1 MNIVG
6 KSTFHLASKERTDH
20 AAQKVFAKTPPSTLQ
35 TSKETWLLIG
45 FFGILKFCIHL
56 TGISKYGLHA
66 DELYYISLSEQ
77 FAWGFL
83 DISPFV
89 TWMAKIGSALFGTS
103 ITAWRIIPCIFAA
116 ATVTLTGLMAHYLG
130 AKKLG
135 ITIACSAIICSPAFL
150 ATSYLLQP
158 VVFDEFFWA
167 LLAFSVLRFLQT
179 QKTGFLHLAAFTLGF
194 GMLNKYTI
202 VMYLVAIVLAW
213 IIIYNRRLKLDWKKL
228 ISPGLL
234 LIVIIAPNVLWQW
247 FYGFPIFG
255 YLKLVGNKAFS
266 LDIADYL
273 FQLFFFHGAGVAVW
287 TAGFL
292 FLIMK
297 KNENRFNLVWP
308 VTLVI
313 LIILLALLKGKLYY
327 GLGMFPILFAAGGC
341 CWEMIFKS
349 HVVPKYIFVCTIYLF
364 GLACLPLVIPV
375 FPIYICREYIKK
387 MVAYTSF
394 SRPMVWEDGSNGT
407 IPQFFA
413 DMTGWKTLSV
423 KISTIQHKN
432 QHGKPMVVLTDN
444 YAIAGALKYYATFS
458 TPQVISPN
466 NSFMLESPGNLPTG
480 TILYLSKDAKV
491 AVDKL
496 AQHVLLSEELQMENS
511 HLRGVNI
518 YVLSGANETF
528 RKKYIND
535 RRKFFNPI
543 ESFNLARAKNK
554 LNWIRLF

>member
-1 MNIVG
+1 MDIVSR
-6 KSTFHLASKERTDH
+6 STFHPASKERTYQPV
-20 AAQKVFAKTPPSTLQ
+20 QKVFTNTSSPTLKTG
-35 TSKETWLLIG
+35 KETWLLLV

-66 DELYYISLSEQ
+66 DELYYISLSER

-89 TWMAKIGSALFGTS
+89 TWMAKIASALFGTS

-116 ATVTLTGLMAHYLG
+116 TTVTLTGLMAHYLG

-167 LLAFSVLRFLQT
+167 LLAFSALRFQQT
-179 QKTGFLHLAAFTLGF
+179 QKPGFIYLAAFTLGF

-202 VMYLVAIVLAW
+202 VMYLAAIVLAW
-213 IIIYNRRLKLDWKKL
+213 LIIYNRQLKLGWKKL
-228 ISPGLL
+228 IGPGLL
-234 LIVIIAPNVLWQW
+234 LILIIVPNVLWQW
-247 FYGFPIFG
+247 FYGFPIFS

-297 KNENRFNLVWP
+297 KTGNRFNLVWP
-308 VTLVI
+308 VTLII
-313 LIILLALLKGKLYY
+313 LVILLALLKGKLYY

-341 CWEMIFKS
+341 CWEMMLKS
-349 HVVPKYIFVCTIYLF
+349 RVLTKYFFVGTIYLF
-364 GLACLPLVIPV
+364 GLICLPLVIPI

-394 SRPMVWEDGSNGT
+394 SRPMVWEDGSSGT

-413 DMTGWKTLSV
+413 DMTGWKTLSN

-432 QHGKPMVVLTDN
+432 QHGKPIVVLTDN

-458 TPQVISPN
+458 TPQIISAN

-480 TILYLSKDAKV
+480 TIVYLSKDAKV

-511 HLRGVNI
+511 HLKGVNI
-518 YVLSGANETF
+518 YILSGANETF
-528 RKKYIND
+528 RKKYVDD

-543 ESFNLARAKNK
+543 ESISFAIRAKK
-554 LNWIRLF
+554 